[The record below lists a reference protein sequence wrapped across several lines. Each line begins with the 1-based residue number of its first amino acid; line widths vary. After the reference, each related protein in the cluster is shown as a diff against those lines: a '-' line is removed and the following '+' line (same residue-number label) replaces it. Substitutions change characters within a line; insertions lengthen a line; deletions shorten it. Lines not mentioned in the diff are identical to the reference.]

1 MQNVYILGTGAT
13 TVAEHWER
21 TAISLAREA
30 FNSAFQGVQEYGIDT
45 GRIDTLYLA
54 SALGNALGG
63 QSNLAAA
70 ISAACGMRGLEAHQ
84 IDAGGA
90 SGGVALRQAYTAIAG
105 GMANIVAVVGVEKV
119 SDVLDTQR
127 EAALSLGSDVD
138 WEAVQGTTLTAQWA
152 LLMRRYMHVYGV
164 DASAFA
170 AFPVNAHANAV
181 SNAQAMYRFKIN
193 AEKVTAAAMVADP
206 ISLLDSSTL
215 ADGAAA
221 LILVSPAIAREIG
234 RPLIRI
240 AGSAVAS
247 DTLALH
253 GRSDPL
259 WLDAAARV
267 TQAALK
273 AAQLQRSDIQLLDLS
288 DQHGIAAA
296 LALESS
302 GFVERGSATSM
313 AREGGIHVNGTLP
326 LATAGGCKA
335 RGDTLGALGIYQIVE
350 LCRQLRGEAGPAQVS
365 SARVAMAQCLGGIGT
380 SAAAHILVA
389 E

>member
-1 MQNVYILGTGAT
+1 MCI
-13 TVAEHWER
+13 R
-21 TAISLAREA
+21 DS
-30 FNSAFQGVQEYGIDT
+30 
-45 GRIDTLYLA
+45 
-54 SALGNALGG
+54 
-63 QSNLAAA
+63 
-70 ISAACGMRGLEAHQ
+70 
-84 IDAGGA
+84 
-90 SGGVALRQAYTAIAG
+90 
-105 GMANIVAVVGVEKV
+105 
-119 SDVLDTQR
+119 
-127 EAALSLGSDVD
+127 
-138 WEAVQGTTLTAQWA
+138 
-152 LLMRRYMHVYGV
+152 VYGV

-326 LATAGGCKA
+326 LATA
-335 RGDTLGALGIYQIVE
+335 
-350 LCRQLRGEAGPAQVS
+350 
-365 SARVAMAQCLGGIGT
+365 CLLYT
-380 SAAAHILVA
+380 SRCV
-389 E
+389 